1 MFVKMMQAT
10 TITFAL
16 YALLGLSVLQTNAAG
31 QTVEPAEVIVALKE
45 ALKTSPQRPTPDQ

>member
-16 YALLGLSVLQTNAAG
+16 YALLGLSVLQTTAAG